1 MNSANAI
8 CFFFFFFFKN
18 RATVSRKILGQ
29 FFSSAYPSLE
39 SSNLPSS
46 DGSQLSSE
54 CSSPKVV
61 FLVLMQVQFQVVGRP
76 SSEPSGVPSSVPSA
90 IIPSTDPSLFPSN
103 APSSEPTEL
112 LPSSFIAQFGTKFII
127 DE

>member
-1 MNSANAI
+1 MEIEWIQRMRFVS
-8 CFFFFFFFKN
+8 FFFFFLTN
-18 RATVSRKILGQ
+18 RATVSRKILGLYIL
-29 FFSSAYPSLE
+29 SAHSSLE
-39 SSNLPSS
+39 PSS

-54 CSSPKVV
+54 RSSPKVV
-61 FLVLMQVQFQVVGRP
+61 FLVLIQVQFQVVGRP
-76 SSEPSGVPSSVPSA
+76 SSEPSGVPSSAPSA
-90 IIPSTDPSLFPSN
+90 IIPSTDPSLLPSN